1 MILKIIVNKNDSC
14 KTINEIIN
22 QKFDLSNRLF
32 NKLIRD
38 KRIFVNDKNMDT
50 RLKASENDKITI
62 DLNYDEDNSNIVSK
76 QMDLDIVYE
85 DEGMLIINK
94 PSGIAI
100 HPSIR
105 HYEDSIA
112 SGIKYYFE
120 SIGIHK
126 KIRPVNRLDL
136 NTSGLVIFAKNEY
149 VQENLIKQMQ
159 TKTFTKEYLAIVTGV
174 LENKKGI
181 IDKPIA
187 RKEGSIIERCVSETG
202 QRAITEYEVIR
213 EVVNNSKIIYMA
225 SNNCE
230 NKSEGEKCSLVKCKL
245 LTGRTHQIRVHFSDI
260 GHPLLGDSLYGK
272 KSDLIEGQ
280 ALHCYKLKFLHPVT
294 SKEMVIKCELS
305 NKLNNILT
313 NCKDL

>member
-1 MILKIIVNKNDSC
+1 MILKYIVNKNDSS
-14 KTINEIIN
+14 KTINEIISR
-22 QKFDLSNRLF
+22 KFNLSNRLF
-32 NKLIRD
+32 SRLIKNKN
-38 KRIFVNDKNMDT
+38 IFVNDKNIDT
-50 RLKASENDKITI
+50 RLKVTENDVITI
-62 DLNYDEDNSNIVSK
+62 DLNYEEDNSNIVSK
-76 QMDLDIVYE
+76 QMNLDIVYE
-85 DEGMLIINK
+85 DEAMLIINK

-112 SGIKYYFE
+112 SGVKYYFE

-149 VQENLIKQMQ
+149 IQENLIKQMQ

-202 QRAITEYEVIR
+202 QRAITEYEVIK
-213 EVVNNSKIIYMA
+213 EV
-225 SNNCE
+225 SNNIKFK
-230 NKSEGEKCSLVKCKL
+230 NGAEKYSLVKCKL
-245 LTGRTHQIRVHFSDI
+245 LTGRTHQIRVHFAYI

-280 ALHCYKLKFLHPVT
+280 ALHCYKLQFLHPVT
-294 SKEMVIKCELS
+294 FEELVIKCDLS
-305 NKLNNILT
+305 NEFKNVLT
-313 NCKDL
+313 NCVEL